1 MAKCLKCGSTELD
14 RLNVEL
20 SFARGLLTPVYSVGQ
35 ITVCLA
41 CGFAE
46 YPVPQES
53 LAQLRQGSLGF
64 WERTTAASK

>member
-1 MAKCLKCGSTELD
+1 MAKCLKCESTELD

-20 SFARGLLTPVYSVGQ
+20 SFARGLVTPVYSVGKM
-35 ITVCLA
+35 TVCMT

-46 YPVPQES
+46 YLVPPEP

-64 WERTTAASK
+64 FEQTNATAK